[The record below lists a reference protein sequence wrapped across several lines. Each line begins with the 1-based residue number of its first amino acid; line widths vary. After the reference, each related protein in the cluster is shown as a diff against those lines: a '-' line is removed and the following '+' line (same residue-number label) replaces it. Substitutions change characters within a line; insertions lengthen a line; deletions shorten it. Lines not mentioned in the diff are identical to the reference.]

1 MKLGRIAL
9 ATALALIAGCGTSP
23 KERYYTLSAEE
34 APAGAAPAK
43 AAYTVAVGPATVP
56 AVVDR
61 FGIVLRVEA
70 NRVEVND
77 LHRWA
82 EPLRRAIPRV
92 VAANLARELGTAR
105 VVVYPP
111 GGSEVAD
118 YRVFLDVSR
127 FESEAGKA
135 VTLEAAWSIRRSAGG
150 ELRTG
155 SSVVR
160 EPVAGSGYEPL
171 VAAHSRALDAVSREI
186 AETLRSMTR

>member
-92 VAANLARELGTAR
+92 VASNLARELGTAR

-118 YRVFLDVSR
+118 YRVFLDLSR

-135 VTLEAAWSIRRSAGG
+135 VTIEMAWSIRRGAGG

-160 EPVAGSGYEPL
+160 EPVAGSGYELL
-171 VAAHSRALDAVSREI
+171 VAAHSRALDTVSREI
-186 AETLRSMTR
+186 ADALRAMSR

>member
-1 MKLGRIAL
+1 MKLARIAL
-9 ATALALIAGCGTSP
+9 AAAFVLIAGCGTSP
-23 KERYYTLSAEE
+23 KERYYTLNAAE
-34 APAGAAPAK
+34 APAGADQTKPAF
-43 AAYTVAVGPATVP
+43 TVAVGPATLP

-61 FGIVLRVEA
+61 FQIVLQLDA

-92 VAANLARELGTAR
+92 VAANLARELPAAR

-111 GGSEVAD
+111 SGSEVAD
-118 YRVFLDVSR
+118 YRVFLDVKR

-135 VTLEAAWSIRRSAGG
+135 VTLEVAWSIRRGAAG

-155 SSVVR
+155 NSVVR
-160 EPVAGSGYEPL
+160 ESVAGTGYELL
-171 VAAHSRALDAVSREI
+171 VAAHSRALDTISREI
-186 AETLRSMTR
+186 ADALRAMSR